1 MCICGEGRYV
11 RLLLEVEKNEEEW
24 QFMTDIQTLRVFVFV
39 FKKVILAESL
49 HLEQDFISS
58 QFWKKCAN

>member
-1 MCICGEGRYV
+1 M

-24 QFMTDIQTLRVFVFV
+24 QFMTDIQTLRAFV

-58 QFWKKCAN
+58 QF

>member
-1 MCICGEGRYV
+1 M

-49 HLEQDFISS
+49 HIEQDFISS
-58 QFWKKCAN
+58 QS